1 MYGVPAVHSHT
12 VKVEYTLICIS
23 MQSER
28 RRRRPRWATNL
39 FRDSRFIV
47 SAPRSGAR
55 GSRPLRVV
63 RDARSGVHQG
73 AESFAGLEP
82 RDLLRGNGHR
92 GACFGVATQPWPARA
107 HPKAPKPAQFD
118 VVPRLEGVHDTL
130 PKQMH
135 HSFRL
140 PLRQR
145 QCCRHLLHEFGLGHA
160 RSSLLWP
167 CAAPY
172 LCHRVGGEG
181 QERTSPLRG
190 CQAYRYA
197 ARARLGQQVE
207 HTAFEDT
214 VAGRRVVISSDGGR
228 LRLRETKRGPQ
239 TKKGRRRYTG
249 AWREP
254 KVLLVY
260 VVDAEG
266 KRDATFVP
274 VMDATLKGPDAVF
287 ALLRTSLQ
295 RLAIPRRTGG
305 FLLPMGHHG
314 SGNGCPY
321 WCKR

>member
-118 VVPRLEGVHDTL
+118 VVPRLLRSSQGCTLSTSLEEVHDHDN
-130 PKQMH
+130 KA
-135 HSFRL
+135 SKNY
-140 PLRQR
+140 
-145 QCCRHLLHEFGLGHA
+145 
-160 RSSLLWP
+160 SSHW
-167 CAAPY
+167 
-172 LCHRVGGEG
+172 
-181 QERTSPLRG
+181 
-190 CQAYRYA
+190 
-197 ARARLGQQVE
+197 
-207 HTAFEDT
+207 
-214 VAGRRVVISSDGGR
+214 
-228 LRLRETKRGPQ
+228 
-239 TKKGRRRYTG
+239 
-249 AWREP
+249 
-254 KVLLVY
+254 
-260 VVDAEG
+260 
-266 KRDATFVP
+266 FV
-274 VMDATLKGPDAVF
+274 
-287 ALLRTSLQ
+287 
-295 RLAIPRRTGG
+295 
-305 FLLPMGHHG
+305 
-314 SGNGCPY
+314 
-321 WCKR
+321 